1 MASTDDLKVT
11 SFEIQ
16 DDKGGQKRVIGVVEN
31 ISDKTYSYVEVQFNF
46 YDEKET
52 QVDSVSDSVTN
63 LEPHSQWSFYTTST
77 FREAT
82 SARLIRI
89 VGDEAATN
97 DGSFL

>member
-1 MASTDDLKVT
+1 MASKDDLKVV

-16 DDKGGQKRVIGVVEN
+16 EDKGGQRRVIGVVEN
-31 ISDKTYSYVEVQFNF
+31 ISDKIYTYVEVQFNF
-46 YDEKET
+46 YDENDS
-52 QVDSVSDSVTN
+52 QVDSVSDTVTN

-82 SARLIRI
+82 TARLIRI
-89 VGDEAATN
+89 VGDEGMN

>member
-1 MASTDDLKVT
+1 MASKDDLKVV

-31 ISDKTYSYVEVQFNF
+31 ISDTIYTYAEVQFNF

-52 QVDSVSDSVTN
+52 QVDSVSDSITN

-77 FREAT
+77 FRQAT
-82 SARLIRI
+82 SARLIRVI
-89 VGDEAATN
+89 GDAGMD
-97 DGSFL
+97 DGSYV

>member
-11 SFEIQ
+11 NFEIQ

-46 YDEKET
+46 YDEKDI

-77 FREAT
+77 FREAA
-82 SARLIRI
+82 SAKLIRI